1 MGGNGTGIVS
11 EDWELVNGKMRKGM
25 ESAYPTSLS
34 GDEMWMWRL
43 WQMLIG
49 GMQWNH
55 LVCTEWMKQNDGCE
69 QQQLH
74 KGITAIL

>member
-43 WQMLIG
+43 WQMQKIR
-49 GMQWNH
+49 Q
-55 LVCTEWMKQNDGCE
+55 K
-69 QQQLH
+69 
-74 KGITAIL
+74 ILLR